1 MQSIKIG
8 DAINAQDHCFAVDHK
23 LLDAVLQ
30 GGLGNP
36 GIALGLVITAPGD
49 QPHPIAVTLDADA
62 EAVLLDF
69 VEPLWACRNLGCIGR
84 QAELKRLKHRS
95 YIAINSRFAND
106 VSINPQHGN
115 RQRERQNGER

>member
-1 MQSIKIG
+1 MQRVEIR
-8 DAINAQDHCFAVDHK
+8 DAIDAQDTCFAVDHK

-36 GIALGLVITAPGD
+36 GIALGLVMTAPGD

-69 VEPLWACRNLGCIGR
+69 VKPLRACRDQLRWSAGR
-84 QAELKRLKHRS
+84 TQT
-95 YIAINSRFAND
+95 
-106 VSINPQHGN
+106 P
-115 RQRERQNGER
+115 

>member
-1 MQSIKIG
+1 MPASVQGVEIG
-8 DAINAQDHCFAVDHK
+8 CAIDAQDDGLAVEHK

-36 GIALGLVITAPGD
+36 GIALGLVMTAPGD

-69 VEPLWACRNLGCIGR
+69 VKPLWAGRNLGCVGR
-84 QAELKRLKHRS
+84 KAELERLKHALK
-95 YIAINSRFAND
+95 I
-106 VSINPQHGN
+106 
-115 RQRERQNGER
+115 GER